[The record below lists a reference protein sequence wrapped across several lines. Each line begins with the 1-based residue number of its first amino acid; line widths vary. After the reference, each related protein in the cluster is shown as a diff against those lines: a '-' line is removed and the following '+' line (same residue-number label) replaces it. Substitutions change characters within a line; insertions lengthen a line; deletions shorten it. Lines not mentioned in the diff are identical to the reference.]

1 MFTFMNFVTHVAD
14 PANLRLLAQDSE
26 ILNDFCDGARYHRIK
41 QALPEGT
48 CALTSV
54 LFFDEI
60 QRDAKGMLFIPSL

>member
-1 MFTFMNFVTHVAD
+1 MNFVTHVAD

-26 ILNDFCDGARYHRIK
+26 ILNDFCDGARYHRIQ

-60 QRDAKGMLFIPSL
+60 QRDAKGLLFLPYL

>member
-1 MFTFMNFVTHVAD
+1 LKLLTALGD
-14 PANLRLLAQDSE
+14 PNNLRLLAMESE
-26 ILNDFCDGARYHRIK
+26 ILNDFCEGARYHRIQ

-60 QRDAKGMLFIPSL
+60 QRDAKGL

>member
-1 MFTFMNFVTHVAD
+1 MLTMMTFVNYVDD
-14 PANLRLLAQDSE
+14 PANLRLLAKESD
-26 ILNDFCDGARYHRIK
+26 ILNDFCDGARYNRIQ

-60 QRDAKGMLFIPSL
+60 QRDAKGLY

>member
-26 ILNDFCDGARYHRIK
+26 ILNDFCDGARYHRIQ

-60 QRDAKGMLFIPSL
+60 QRDAKGLLFLPYL

>member
-1 MFTFMNFVTHVAD
+1 LKLLTALGD
-14 PANLRLLAQDSE
+14 PNNLRLLAMESE
-26 ILNDFCDGARYHRIK
+26 ILNDFCEGARYHRIQ

-60 QRDAKGMLFIPSL
+60 QRDAKGM

>member
-1 MFTFMNFVTHVAD
+1 MESD
-14 PANLRLLAQDSE
+14 
-26 ILNDFCDGARYHRIK
+26 ILNDFCEGARYHRIQ

-60 QRDAKGMLFIPSL
+60 QRDAKGLY